1 MSETMDYAPV
11 LNAMEPPEGLV
22 HWVLGQGKLQHE
34 VLLYKAG
41 WAYEPLEDRNV
52 PVVEVTCSGCGRT
65 FHARKI
71 TAGGCCSSYAP
82 APFGWWNELTGEA
95 VISGSH
101 STCPYCS
108 TAAEVKHVS
117 AVPGGVDQYAFVT
130 EIRRTPGG
138 PGERDRLALV
148 DWQVSRHIDKRGQT
162 SFHIR
167 PWTAWVVE
175 EKKIVRLMG
184 YTRCISSLSRHP
196 LEQRKTF
203 LDDYGQAGLV
213 WPWDAGALTGTTAE
227 NCKLDLFLA
236 QGGTY
241 LVGYLALW
249 RKKPAVENLVTSGM
263 GELVNALIGEEGKTN
278 SYGRSRG
285 IPKLPDLHWKEVKPH
300 RILGL
305 SREELRA
312 WAGKLTP
319 KDLRLVAWARGAG
332 LTVDLEK
339 DLEKLRYL
347 GRSDAEQLLK
357 TAGARRF
364 WRSVRYLIGNGKHW
378 WELRDYW
385 NMAAKLEMDLDSDQV
400 RYPKDLKAAHDRAVE
415 RFNLQKDQLVQ
426 AGFDKRRAEL
436 EKFAWERDG
445 ILIRPCASQTEL
457 RHEGKCLSHC
467 VASYAQD
474 HALGKTAILFIR
486 RASEPD
492 KPWYTLELDEKTLS
506 VRQNRGKR
514 NCDRTEEITA
524 FEEAWLEHIRAEF
537 GKKKQRAGRP
547 AKRQKGANAA

>member
-1 MSETMDYAPV
+1 M
-11 LNAMEPPEGLV
+11 
-22 HWVLGQGKLQHE
+22 
-34 VLLYKAG
+34 LLYKAG

-263 GELVNALIGEEGKTN
+263 GELVNALI
-278 SYGRSRG
+278 
-285 IPKLPDLHWKEVKPH
+285 
-300 RILGL
+300 L
-305 SREELRA
+305 S
-312 WAGKLTP
+312 
-319 KDLRLVAWARGAG
+319 
-332 LTVDLEK
+332 
-339 DLEKLRYL
+339 
-347 GRSDAEQLLK
+347 
-357 TAGARRF
+357 
-364 WRSVRYLIGNGKHW
+364 LI
-378 WELRDYW
+378 
-385 NMAAKLEMDLDSDQV
+385 
-400 RYPKDLKAAHDRAVE
+400 
-415 RFNLQKDQLVQ
+415 
-426 AGFDKRRAEL
+426 
-436 EKFAWERDG
+436 
-445 ILIRPCASQTEL
+445 
-457 RHEGKCLSHC
+457 
-467 VASYAQD
+467 
-474 HALGKTAILFIR
+474 
-486 RASEPD
+486 
-492 KPWYTLELDEKTLS
+492 
-506 VRQNRGKR
+506 
-514 NCDRTEEITA
+514 
-524 FEEAWLEHIRAEF
+524 HI
-537 GKKKQRAGRP
+537 
-547 AKRQKGANAA
+547 